1 MSTLSKTHLTPEE
14 YLEIERK
21 AEFKSEYCEGKM
33 FAMAGASLAHTLVA
47 GNAFETLRQQLRPR
61 GCQVVAADLRVRVGS
76 TGLYT
81 YPDLVA
87 YCGEPQLL
95 DQHMDTLLNPTLI
108 VEVLS
113 PSTEI
118 YDRTRKWEQYQSI
131 DALREYLLIS
141 SDRVHVDLFTRQP
154 NGRWQVS
161 SASRLEDTLELA
173 SVGCTLR
180 VCDLYDKVEL

>member
-1 MSTLSKTHLTPEE
+1 MSTLPKTHLTPEE

-21 AEFKSEYCEGKM
+21 AEFKSEYCQGKM

-47 GNAFETLRQQLRPR
+47 GNAFESLRQQLRPR
-61 GCQVVAADLRVRVGS
+61 GCQVVAADLRVYVGS

-87 YCGEPQLL
+87 YWGEPQLL
-95 DQHMDTLLNPTLI
+95 DQHMDTLLNPALI
-108 VEVLS
+108 AEVLS

-118 YDRTRKWEQYQSI
+118 YYRTRKWEQYQSI

-141 SDRVHVDLFTRQP
+141 SDRAHVDLFTRQR
-154 NGRWQVS
+154 NGRWQLS
-161 SASRLEDTLELA
+161 SAGRLEDTLEIP
-173 SVGCTLR
+173 SFECYLR
-180 VCDLYDKVEL
+180 LTDLYDKVKF